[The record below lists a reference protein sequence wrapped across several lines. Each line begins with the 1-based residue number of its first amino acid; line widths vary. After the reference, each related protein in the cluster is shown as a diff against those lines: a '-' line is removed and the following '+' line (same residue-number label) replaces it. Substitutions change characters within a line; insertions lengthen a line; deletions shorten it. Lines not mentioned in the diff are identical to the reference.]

1 VRPVNLPLGTRNLE
15 LGTSRRRPGRALAM
29 LIVALVA
36 VAAGGAA
43 GYFLAN
49 RLPKPNANT
58 DPGPAPPDK
67 ITALGRL
74 QPEGGVVPVY
84 GPPGDRIAK
93 LYPLAPGASLQVD
106 DPIAELASYKDRLL
120 EVQVAETQ
128 LTEAKSARD
137 AAERAGNQKIRAAQ
151 AELNQAKANKVSD
164 LAAID
169 AKLDYLAIQAKSA
182 AKQVARLKDLKDKG
196 GTVADED
203 FEKVELLQAQAD
215 AELAATRA
223 MRKKT
228 ETTYDET
235 QKAAE
240 AKIDAAKAELEE
252 ALARA
257 PIKSSEEKLAL
268 AKQVRELTIIRAP
281 VAGTVL
287 KVIGR
292 EGQPTGLEP
301 ILQMAALGKMTVV
314 AEVYES
320 DVERLAGW
328 VRSKPVPVEVTNPA
342 LPKALAGTVRTESDI
357 TRMIARNQVFAVGP
371 REDADRRVVEVVVHL
386 DDASAAAAGR
396 FVGLQ
401 VTVAFTP
408 GK

>member
-1 VRPVNLPLGTRNLE
+1 MTPND
-15 LGTSRRRPGRALAM
+15 SRRVARVAPTLLVALA
-29 LIVALVA
+29 AA
-36 VAAGGAA
+36 AAGGAG

-49 RLPKPNANT
+49 RTAQPATNT
-58 DPGPAPPDK
+58 PSESKAAPPDR

-93 LYPLAPGASLQVD
+93 LHPLPVGSTLEAGAPV
-106 DPIAELASYKDRLL
+106 AELASRKDRLL

-128 LTEAKSARD
+128 LTEAKTARD
-137 AAERAGNQKIRAAQ
+137 AAERAGKQKIRAAE

-169 AKLDYLAIQAKSA
+169 AKLDFLAVQEKSA
-182 AKQVARLKDLKDKG
+182 AKQVNRLKDVKAKG

-203 FEKVELLQAQAD
+203 IEKVELLKAQAD

-223 MRKKT
+223 TRTKT
-228 ETTYDET
+228 ETTYAET
-235 QKAAE
+235 EKAAQ
-240 AKIDAAKAELEE
+240 AKIDAAKAELDE

-257 PIKSSEEKLAL
+257 PIKSSEEKVAL
-268 AKQVRELTIIRAP
+268 AKQLAELTVIKAP
-281 VAGTVL
+281 VSGTVL
-287 KVIGR
+287 RVIGR
-292 EGQPTGLEP
+292 EGQPTGVEP
-301 ILQMAALGKMTVV
+301 ILQMASLGQMTAV

-320 DVERLAGW
+320 DVGRLAEW
-328 VRSKPVPVEVTNPA
+328 VRARPVAAEVTNPA
-342 LPKALAGTVRTESDI
+342 LPKPLSGAVRSEADI

-386 DDASAAAAGR
+386 DAASAAAAGR

-401 VTVAFTP
+401 VTVAFAP